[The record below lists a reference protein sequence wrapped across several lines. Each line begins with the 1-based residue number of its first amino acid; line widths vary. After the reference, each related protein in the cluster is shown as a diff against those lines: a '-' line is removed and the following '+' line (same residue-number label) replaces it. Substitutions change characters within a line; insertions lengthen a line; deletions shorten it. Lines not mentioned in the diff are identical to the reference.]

1 MIKILL
7 VEDDQDLAEAL
18 LNGLQKNHFKMEWVR
33 DGQTA
38 HNKILSDT
46 YQLIILDLG
55 LPKVNGL
62 EVLKQVREAKIKT
75 PIIVLTARDSTKDCV
90 QALNQ
95 GADDYMT
102 KPFDLQELIARIH
115 AQDRRSNQEEHT
127 ILSYENIELDAQS
140 HTVKLNQEFVY
151 LPRRE
156 FALLKKFL
164 ENPGKVLS
172 KELLMQ
178 SIYNWDDDVDSNVL
192 EVHIHNLRKKMDN
205 HFIRTI
211 RGIGYILKK

>member
-1 MIKILL
+1 MKILL

-18 LNGLQKNHFKMEWVR
+18 LNGLQKNHFKVEWVR
-33 DGQTA
+33 DGKTA
-38 HNKILSDT
+38 ETKILHEP
-46 YQLIILDLG
+46 YNIIILDLG
-55 LPKVNGL
+55 LPKLSGL
-62 EVLKQVREAKIKT
+62 EVLKQARDTKIKT

-115 AQDRRSNQEEHT
+115 AHDRRSNQSEGMVLT
-127 ILSYENIELDAQS
+127 YEDIELNPEA
-140 HTVKLNQEFVY
+140 HTVSIKEELIY

-156 FALLKKFL
+156 YALLRKFL
-164 ENPGKVLS
+164 ENPEKVLS
-172 KELLMQ
+172 RETLMQ
-178 SIYNWDDDVDSNVL
+178 AIYSWDDEVDSNTL
-192 EVHIHNLRKKMDN
+192 EVHIHNLRKKMDSYY
-205 HFIRTI
+205 IRTI

>member
-1 MIKILL
+1 MKILL

-18 LNGLQKNHFKMEWVR
+18 LNGLQKNHFKVEWVR
-33 DGQTA
+33 DGKTA
-38 HNKILSDT
+38 ETKILHEP
-46 YQLIILDLG
+46 YNIIILDLG
-55 LPKVNGL
+55 LPKLSGL
-62 EVLKQVREAKIKT
+62 EVLKQAREAKIKT

-115 AQDRRSNQEEHT
+115 AHDRRSNQSEGMVLT
-127 ILSYENIELDAQS
+127 YEDIELNPEA
-140 HTVKLNQEFVY
+140 HTVSIKQELIY

-156 FALLKKFL
+156 YALLRKFL
-164 ENPGKVLS
+164 ENPEKVLS
-172 KELLMQ
+172 REILMQ
-178 SIYNWDDDVDSNVL
+178 AIYSWDDEVDSNTL
-192 EVHIHNLRKKMDN
+192 EVHIHNLRKKMDSYY
-205 HFIRTI
+205 IRTI

>member
-1 MIKILL
+1 MKILL

-18 LNGLQKNHFKMEWVR
+18 LNGLQKNHFKVEWVR
-33 DGQTA
+33 DGKTA
-38 HNKILSDT
+38 DTKISQEN
-46 YQLIILDLG
+46 YNIIILDLG
-55 LPKVNGL
+55 LPKLSGL
-62 EVLKQVREAKIKT
+62 DVLKQARDAKIKT

-115 AQDRRSNQEEHT
+115 AHDRRSNQSEGAVLT
-127 ILSYENIELDAQS
+127 YENIELDTES
-140 HTVKLNQEFVY
+140 HSVKINDEFIY

-156 FALLKKFL
+156 YALLRKFL

-172 KELLMQ
+172 REILMQ
-178 SIYNWDDDVDSNVL
+178 AIYKWDDEVDSNTL
-192 EVHIHNLRKKMDN
+192 EVHIHNLRKKMDS

>member
-1 MIKILL
+1 MKILL

-18 LNGLQKNHFKMEWVR
+18 LNGLQKNHFKVEWIR
-33 DGQTA
+33 DGKTA
-38 HNKILSDT
+38 DTKISQES
-46 YQLIILDLG
+46 YNIIILDLG
-55 LPKVNGL
+55 LPKLSGL
-62 EVLKQVREAKIKT
+62 DVLKQARDAKIKT

-115 AQDRRSNQEEHT
+115 AHDRRSSHSEGAVLT
-127 ILSYENIELDAQS
+127 YENIELDTES
-140 HTVKLNQEFVY
+140 HSVKINDEFIY

-156 FALLKKFL
+156 YALLRKFL

-172 KELLMQ
+172 REILMQ
-178 SIYNWDDDVDSNVL
+178 AIYKWDDEVDSNTL
-192 EVHIHNLRKKMDN
+192 EVHIHNLRKKMDS